1 MRKTN
6 PGACIL
12 AVVAAGLIVLAGKH
26 AGAAGCPEK
35 QQLPLKEEPVAIKK
49 KNALREDFL
58 PSGLFIY
65 F

>member
-1 MRKTN
+1 MRKAN
-6 PGACIL
+6 PGACML
-12 AVVAAGLIVLAGKH
+12 AVLAAGLIVLAGKH
-26 AGAAGCPEK
+26 AGAAGCSEK
-35 QQLPLKEEPVAIKK
+35 QLPFKEEPVAIKK

>member
-12 AVVAAGLIVLAGKH
+12 AVLAAGLIVLAGKH

-35 QQLPLKEEPVAIKK
+35 QLPLKEEPVAIKK
-49 KNALREDFL
+49 KNALREDFF

>member
-1 MRKTN
+1 M
-6 PGACIL
+6 L
-12 AVVAAGLIVLAGKH
+12 AFLAAGLIVLAGKH
-26 AGAAGCPEK
+26 AEAAGCPEK
-35 QQLPLKEEPVAIKK
+35 KLPFKEEPVAIKK